1 MGTYFIF
8 TIKAAVCLIAFYLF
22 YKLLLSKETFHRFN
36 RMALL
41 GMVILSMIIPA
52 IKMTIAN
59 ATTVNRGFITM
70 EGILQPQIVKG
81 DMEPSLTI
89 TQYLFIFYMAGVI
102 LFVIREIVSVVKL
115 RILLGKGERKTINDG
130 IQVVILDEDIA
141 PFSWFR
147 HIVISRD
154 DYDHHREE
162 IFTHELAHISL
173 HHSMDIAFCNL
184 LIVVQW
190 FNPVS
195 WLLKRELQ
203 NIHEFEADEKVIS
216 QGVNAQQ
223 YQMLLI
229 RKSVGERLFSMAN
242 CLNHNSLK
250 KRITMMTIKKS
261 NPWSRLKYLY
271 VIPVAAVAVV
281 SFASPKAEQVSNQ
294 IERESDAVA
303 SRMITPAQQLAR
315 SVVPVAT
322 PVTKNSAVVDS
333 PSMKVFP
340 PSADVKTE
348 AESSAAPQVKDTAN
362 VEDKVFDVTEKLP
375 DFKGGKIEMFKF
387 IANHIRYPKNA
398 QKKGI
403 QGRVI
408 VTFVVTKTGKIT
420 NANIAHSV
428 DPELDA
434 EALRVVNSMPDW
446 TPAYQNNEAVNAK
459 YTVPITFR
467 LNGKDDKGTNT
478 HSGSLTV
485 IGYAGS

>member
-8 TIKAAVCLIAFYLF
+8 TIKASVCLMAFYLF

-36 RMALL
+36 RFALL
-41 GMVILSMIIPA
+41 GTVIVSMIIPV
-52 IKMTIAN
+52 IKMTTAHT
-59 ATTVNRGFITM
+59 TTVNTGIVSM
-70 EGILQPQIVKG
+70 ETFFEPQIVG
-81 DMEPSLTI
+81 DEQEPLTVV
-89 TQYLFIFYMAGVI
+89 QLLFLLYILGVLFFFFFYI
-102 LFVIREIVSVVKL
+102 LSVIRLQMLLRKGHIETIDEGIKVIV
-115 RILLGKGERKTINDG
+115 
-130 IQVVILDEDIA
+130 LDEDIA

-147 HIVISRD
+147 YIVISSD
-154 DYDHHREE
+154 DYNVHRRE
-162 IFTHELAHISL
+162 IITHEQAHILL
-173 HHSMDIAFCNL
+173 HHSVDVAFCNL
-184 LIVVQW
+184 LVILQW
-190 FNPVS
+190 FNPAA

-203 NIHEFEADEKVIS
+203 NLHEFEADEAVINK
-216 QGVNAQQ
+216 GVNATQ